1 VGDQQGPPTCPREQ
15 TTECREDRT
24 ITGLLPHTCVKLPF
38 ENTNLVSEDQH
49 LDVLVRL
56 ASPAR
61 HNRAEDGTQAGVEK
75 ADGHDG

>member
-1 VGDQQGPPTCPREQ
+1 MGDQQGPPTCPREQ

-49 LDVLVRL
+49 LEL
-56 ASPAR
+56 AR

-75 ADGHDG
+75 TDGHDG